1 MFSIVN
7 LKTKEMNTEQRIR
20 LNMLLTV
27 RNCVKQNEAVAK
39 SIPKFM
45 ENYVVLQNTTNE
57 IQEIGKLQGLDKT
70 GVASDKNKL
79 KAKLIAVAAK
89 NSRKISAL
97 AKFINSDKLLNE
109 VKYNEAQLER
119 FPETILLEKAM
130 AIYSSG
136 EDNMSSLT
144 EYGISPETQKSFL
157 DIINSLNSALK
168 SPRSTITERKKLTER
183 LVVLFETADD
193 ALEMMD
199 YAIGIVRDE
208 QIDFATSYKA
218 SRKLVDTN
226 GGTVSLKATASG
238 IASGVPLPG
247 AIFTFTSD
255 GNTTGIAGNGK
266 IVKKTAVKGSF
277 QVRKMQAG
285 NYRVLVQKPGYKE
298 KELSVRISDGERSDL
313 KVALEK

>member
-1 MFSIVN
+1 M
-7 LKTKEMNTEQRIR
+7 
-20 LNMLLTV
+20 
-27 RNCVKQNEAVAK
+27 
-39 SIPKFM
+39 
-45 ENYVVLQNTTNE
+45 
-57 IQEIGKLQGLDKT
+57 
-70 GVASDKNKL
+70 
-79 KAKLIAVAAK
+79 AAK

-226 GGTVSLKATASG
+226 GGTVSLKATASD